1 MIERKIVGD
10 RFLEFKIDTYIRE
23 TLKDVPIASVS
34 YEKVPQGEKVTV
46 FTTAPG
52 LVIGREGSNIKQ
64 LTRDLKE
71 VFGLE
76 NPQIKIG
83 EVDQRYL
90 SAPIVAKIICNNLAS
105 FGPQK
110 FKLTA
115 FKAIQNI
122 MLSGA
127 MGCEIRITGKIPS
140 SRAKSWRFFK
150 GYLKKTGY
158 VSDFVIDSA
167 VDAVTLKSGVVGVK
181 VKIMKPDTP
190 LPDKVQFVEQVLPE
204 EVKHLVEQA
213 IPKAGEEEAEVEAV
227 KDEIAVEESRK

>member
-23 TLKDVPIASVS
+23 TLRDVPISTVS

-122 MLSGA
+122 MISGA

-140 SRAKSWRFFK
+140 ARAKSWRFFK

-167 VDAVTLKSGVVGVK
+167 VDSVTLKSGVVGIK

-190 LPDKVQFVEQVLPE
+190 LPDKVQFVEQVLPD
-204 EVKHLVEQA
+204 EVKEMVQKA
-213 IPKAGEEEAEVEAV
+213 VPKEGDIEAV
-227 KDEIAVEESRK
+227 ADEIAVEESRK